1 MANDYKVLK
10 SINQKNLKYENDI
23 NDDDSSMLYGSSQS

>member
-1 MANDYKVLK
+1 MANDNKVLK

-23 NDDDSSMLYGSSQS
+23 IDNDSFMLYGSS